1 MLQLTGK
8 TASYQPL
15 PCAAQGTPGAS
26 RPPVTWLA
34 LPYLGL
40 DKGVGS
46 SRTIEQGAADAAHTS
61 LASLGNQAPNTGG
74 CSLVLSLSDLGG
86 ISGRVLG

>member
-1 MLQLTGK
+1 MLQVKFKHRVLCLRFSG
-8 TASYQPL
+8 P
-15 PCAAQGTPGAS
+15 
-26 RPPVTWLA
+26 
-34 LPYLGL
+34 
-40 DKGVGS
+40 KGVGS

-61 LASLGNQAPNTGG
+61 SASLGNQAPNTGG